1 MGMYED
7 KVVLCGASAY
17 EQKYYFNKDFDKLPQ
32 AIQQELQIMCVLFT
46 EDVVYLPEN
55 ITVYDLFSADTII
68 PCHRYKSEVHMRC
81 MLIIVDYGIDCIFL
95 TKESF
100 QILHGRLKIFFL
112 SLR

>member
-1 MGMYED
+1 MVPGTEHCFGIHFTTLNI
-7 KVVLCGASAY
+7 KSG
-17 EQKYYFNKDFDKLPQ
+17 F
-32 AIQQELQIMCVLFT
+32 LQMLWQFLL
-46 EDVVYLPEN
+46 YLPEN